1 MTEPRT
7 PPLAPAGGPA
17 GPAANGGAQI
27 FDQGYRRY
35 TGPRT
40 GMSGSIRSL
49 IKHSL
54 RHALGLGRSAR
65 FKVIPLAITIMAY
78 LPAAVFIGLAA
89 LLPFDTE
96 EFLPTYAGYY
106 GFVAATIYLLA
117 GFVSPELLCSDRRT
131 GLLGVYL
138 ASPLDRPNYLYGKAL
153 SVFAMLAL
161 VTLGPPMLMLIAF
174 SLQNMGPDGFVDW
187 IKTFGLIVAS
197 STVIGVLYTSVSLAV
212 AATTDR
218 IPVATAT
225 ILALIPGSAIVTDI
239 MVDEA
244 GIDPAARL
252 LNLLFL
258 PRALI
263 FRIHDESGGWP
274 SADNPTWTLWLACA
288 AWTLAAV
295 GWIWLRYR
303 RLLVRR

>member
-1 MTEPRT
+1 MTD
-7 PPLAPAGGPA
+7 PPSAVA
-17 GPAANGGAQI
+17 GPGSSAQI

-49 IKHSL
+49 VKHSL

-65 FKVIPLAITIMAY
+65 FKVIPLAVVGMAY
-78 LPAAVFIGLAA
+78 LPAAVFVGLAA
-89 LLPFDTE
+89 LIPVDTE
-96 EFLPTYAGYY
+96 EFLPTYAEYY
-106 GFVAATIYLLA
+106 AFVAATIYLLA
-117 GFVSPELLCSDRRT
+117 GFVGPELLCSDRRT

-138 ASPLDRPNYLYGKAL
+138 ASPLDRPNYLYGKAI
-153 SVFAMLAL
+153 SVFAMLLL

-174 SLQNMGPDGFVDW
+174 SLQNMGPDGFLEWLKV
-187 IKTFGLIVAS
+187 FGQILAS
-197 STVIGVLYTSVSLAV
+197 SAVIGLLYTAVSLAIS
-212 AATTDR
+212 ATTDR

-244 GIDPAARL
+244 ELTPSLHL

-263 FRIHDESGGWP
+263 FRIHGERGGW
-274 SADNPTWTLWLACA
+274 SMVDNPTWTLWLACA
-288 AWTLAAV
+288 AWTLGAV
-295 GWIWLRYR
+295 VWIWYRYR
-303 RLLVRR
+303 TLLVRR